1 MTSGHQTMACRS
13 NPVHQ
18 LFLYGQQAKKSF
30 YFSMVEKTQ
39 KSNKQYFITC
49 ENYETLVSV
58 CTSQGFWGRGLA
70 DLLMYYLGLHSLQQ
84 QTWIDAT
91 ETLCGLQR
99 SEHQLPFTGKVCC
112 PRGLQQWW
120 SQCVVQT
127 SPAGFRKSLCGLA
140 RETGLE
146 VYFLCLAFDK
156 QLLKW
161 MSVAGSDSIRSKVEA
176 QPRAAHAGDSEKSEI
191 KLPLHLPTSTHPCP
205 PKNMYYNDGFLLDS
219 CL

>member
-1 MTSGHQTMACRS
+1 MTRGQQTMACRS

-84 QTWIDAT
+84 QTWIACNRD
-91 ETLCGLQR
+91 
-99 SEHQLPFTGKVCC
+99 PV
-112 PRGLQQWW
+112 W
-120 SQCVVQT
+120 SAEFRT
-127 SPAGFRKSLCGLA
+127 PAGRSQEKFAAPGAAAVMVTVCGANQSHRLSKITLRTGMWDWSGGVFSL
-140 RETGLE
+140 
-146 VYFLCLAFDK
+146 
-156 QLLKW
+156 
-161 MSVAGSDSIRSKVEA
+161 
-176 QPRAAHAGDSEKSEI
+176 
-191 KLPLHLPTSTHPCP
+191 PCV
-205 PKNMYYNDGFLLDS
+205 L
-219 CL
+219 